1 MGVKVYVGR
10 LFLVAFLVVAFLP
23 QVACAGRWTEL
34 PLVAKPK
41 HFGNISNRAI
51 ALDGSGHPYIVY
63 GGDKLYLTVHDGSD
77 WQYYVVDDVEC
88 RGDHT
93 SIAIDGSNTVH
104 IAYVAFIDD
113 EPVLKY
119 ASGKPGS
126 FAVEVIDADLYETET
141 SYSNRWFPSV
151 AADTSGYAYIAYCKG
166 GLSSNALVYARNNSG
181 IWKSD
186 ILVATVKKGGLPTIL
201 VDSTNKVHLLYADGS
216 GSDDYA
222 ELVYATN
229 TGGASWPSE
238 VLDDRYYYVS
248 RVSPGW
254 GRPAMA
260 LSSADNPHIFYCEG
274 QYLPQIDY
282 TIRYLCRESGS
293 WEGEEVEVT
302 SDPWSFASLCL
313 DAFDQPNVSFSTSE
327 TTLVFPVY
335 KMMYGKKGIS
345 GWQFDEV
352 VCDEDRSF
360 LGTSIAVDSSN
371 VKHLCYFN
379 GRDLCYGSKVVT
391 DWTLA
396 KVDQVG
402 ELHPKSCLKADDSSH
417 LHLMYSDIRREEMHY
432 KNNASGSWVEETALE
447 HCFAE
452 FLSSNS
458 FAFDSAGA
466 IHAAANVTVEIWGLE
481 VPTVVHTTNASGI
494 WGSEEISLGG
504 GFTAVTGVDSSD
516 YIHVILDPPVQ
527 DGDIMHCYNSGGL
540 WESEEFDD
548 VAQAVN
554 GDIDMVIDAIDRIH
568 VAYGRYRCYKDSSQ
582 NIHEEADI
590 RYAKKTGSTWNVT
603 VVDDEAGL
611 TGGYTSLA
619 VDSAGKVH
627 ISYYNGDTHRLM
639 YATNKA
645 GYWQKE
651 VVDSATAAG
660 TYNSIALDS
669 SETVHIAYVD
679 INNELLKC
687 AKGSVGSWTI
697 ETAAMGLGQNGG
709 YPSITFD
716 PNDNAYISFYRDDGR
731 CLRYATDLYAKPAIL
746 VSPTELFFAVVERG
760 SSTKTV
766 TVENVGSDTLT
777 VQTCQISGPDASQ
790 FFQSALLPVILQPE
804 ESTTIDVTFDP
815 TALGSFEATL
825 RINSTDDETPWV
837 EVSLLGICFTLPHP
851 DLTLTLPKNWESFG
865 EVHVDQNSEL
875 AAVKVQNTGT
885 NTLNI
890 VEIGLSDSNNFVLE
904 EPNCP
909 PFPQPCYNCSWP
921 PFSLA
926 PDEFCIVGVVFT
938 PTVTGPLGTLLYVHA
953 GQPHPAASSVLMEGI
968 GLPALVPHILVTPP
982 GYDFAF
988 VVPGYSSDPIIV
1000 TISNTGTGD
1009 LELSEVTWS
1018 DEVNFTTDPKAGKF
1032 PLGTTFPVVISPD
1045 EQRMLSMEFS
1055 PTDFDTF
1062 TNELRIVSN
1071 DPQYYKVFYDFKGEG
1086 YIWNL
1091 CDFDVDYD
1099 VDFEDYVIL
1108 AEQWLKSGMGWP
1120 ADVAPVLRD
1129 EQVDFLD
1136 LMLFAY
1142 NWLTVLE

>member
-1 MGVKVYVGR
+1 MGVKVYVRR
-10 LFLVAFLVVAFLP
+10 LFLVAFLVVAFL
-23 QVACAGRWTEL
+23 QQSVCASRWTEL

-41 HFGNISNRAI
+41 YLENISNRAI
-51 ALDGSGHPYIVY
+51 ASDNIGHPYIIY
-63 GGDKLYLTVHDGSD
+63 GGEKLYLAKHNGSY

-88 RGDHT
+88 KGEHT
-93 SIAIDGSNTVH
+93 SIAIDDSNTIH

-126 FAVEVIDADLYETET
+126 FTVEVIDADLYEVEAP
-141 SYSNRWFPSV
+141 YNDLWFPSV
-151 AADTSGYAYIAYCKG
+151 AADTSGHTYIAYCKG

-181 IWKSD
+181 TWKSD
-186 ILVATVKKGGLPTIL
+186 ILVATVGEAGLPTIL
-201 VDSTNKVHLLYADGS
+201 VDSTDKVHLLYADGS

-222 ELVYATN
+222 ELIYATN
-229 TGGASWPSE
+229 TGGASWPVE
-238 VLDDRYYYVS
+238 VLDDEYYYYS
-248 RVSPGW
+248 STSPGQ

-260 LSSADNPHIFYCEG
+260 LSSANNPHVFYCENEHSP
-274 QYLPQIDY
+274 QMWYLS
-282 TIRYLCRESGS
+282 RESGS
-293 WEGEEVEVT
+293 WQSEVVQV
-302 SDPWSFASLCL
+302 SDFSWSFTSLCL
-313 DAFDQPNVSFSTSE
+313 DAFDQPNVSFTEFSHYTE
-327 TTLVFPVY
+327 WFVPHY
-335 KMMYGKKGIS
+335 KVTHGKKGIS
-345 GWQFDEV
+345 GWQFEQV
-352 VCDEDRSF
+352 GQPTEH
-360 LGTSIAVDSSN
+360 LYGTSIVTDSSN
-371 VKHLCYFN
+371 IKHLCYFDDDFKDLYY
-379 GRDLCYGSKVVT
+379 GRKVVT
-391 DWTLA
+391 DWTVEKIDEAGQLF
-396 KVDQVG
+396 
-402 ELHPKSCLKADDSSH
+402 PKSCLKADDSSH
-417 LHLMYSDIRREEMHY
+417 LHLIYGDTFHKDMRY
-432 KNNASGSWVEETALE
+432 KNNTSGSWVTETAADE
-447 HCFAE
+447 CWAE
-452 FLSSNS
+452 FLSSNC
-458 FAFDSAGA
+458 FTLDSAGA
-466 IHAAANVTVEIWGLE
+466 IHAAGMAGSSWETWYM
-481 VPTVVHTTNASGI
+481 TNASGTWETERI
-494 WGSEEISLGG
+494 LMSESMG
-504 GFTAVTGVDSSD
+504 AAAGVDSSGHV
-516 YIHVILDPPVQ
+516 HVILDRPTT
-527 DGDIMHCYNSGGL
+527 DIRHYCNAGGL
-540 WESEEFDD
+540 WGYEEFDD
-548 VAQAVN
+548 IAQVVN
-554 GDIDMVIDAIDRIH
+554 GDIDMAIDATDQIH
-568 VAYGRYRCYKDSSQ
+568 VAYGRYRRYEWLFQ
-582 NIHEEADI
+582 WYEEADI
-590 RYAKKTGSTWNVT
+590 RYAKKVGSTWYIT

-619 VDSAGKVH
+619 VDSARKVH

-660 TYNSIALDS
+660 TYSSIELDS
-669 SETVHIAYVD
+669 SDTVYIAYVD
-679 INNELLKC
+679 INNEQLKC
-687 AKGSVGSWTI
+687 AKGSFGSWTI
-697 ETAAMGLGQNGG
+697 ETAATGLGQNSG
-709 YPSITFD
+709 YPSIALD
-716 PNDNAYISFYRDDGR
+716 PNDNAYISFYRGDGQ
-731 CLRYATDLYAKPAIL
+731 CLKYATDVYPGPEIF
-746 VSPTELFFAVVERG
+746 VSPTELLFAVVENG

-766 TVENVGSDTLT
+766 TVENVGSAALT

-790 FFQSALLPVILQPE
+790 FHWSASLPVILQPE

-815 TALGSFEATL
+815 TTTGSFEATL

-837 EVSLLGICFTLPHP
+837 EVSLSGICFTLPHP

-875 AAVKVQNTGT
+875 AAVKVKNTGT
-885 NTLNI
+885 NPLNI

-909 PFPQPCYNCSWP
+909 PFPQPCYNCSLP

-926 PDEFCIVGVVFT
+926 PDEFCMVGVVFA

-988 VVPGYSSDPIIV
+988 VVPGYSSDPVIV

-1018 DEVNFTTDPKAGKF
+1018 DEVNFTTDPNAGKF
-1032 PLGTTFPVVISPD
+1032 PLGMTFPVVISPD
-1045 EQRMLSMEFS
+1045 EKRMLSMEFS

-1071 DPQYYKVFYDFKGEG
+1071 DPQYYKVFYDFEGEG

-1099 VDFEDYVIL
+1099 VDFEDYAIL
-1108 AEQWLKSGMGWP
+1108 ADQWLKSGMGWP
-1120 ADVAPVLRD
+1120 ADVAPVPRD
-1129 EQVDFLD
+1129 KQVNFLD

-1142 NWLTVLE
+1142 NWLAVPE